1 MIKRIFLLIVTGVV
15 IIIVGAFIILIKP
28 TNPVIETEFFS
39 LGMEIC
45 YDCNLPTAAQLM
57 AIEPPTPEN

>member
-15 IIIVGAFIILIKP
+15 IIIMGAFILLIKP
-28 TNPVIETEFFS
+28 TKPVIETEFFS

-45 YDCNLPTAAQLM
+45 YDCDLPTAAQLM